1 MAQTSS
7 NVGMSAKE
15 YAKKQ
20 LGDLDLS
27 YLNAERD
34 NAQNTYNTS
43 KNSLETNFN
52 NLINQ
57 INSNREDTRKN
68 FNIGRAT
75 ISENAYNANRA
86 NQLDLASRV
95 TGTSGL
101 KGLGE
106 VGNRIETGQ
115 QYSNLANNY
124 YKDMADLDTNER
136 QGRSQYELDL
146 QNIKNTLDSSL
157 ADIGSRESEAKNN
170 YNLTLGQLAEGIQ
183 GRWDSNENAEKQ
195 LAQAK
200 AAAAQAHRDAV
211 NAAKSQLTAL
221 KKQSLADIVN
231 NSNLSND
238 QMIARIQSTFGVDST
253 MAQNVLRQ
261 LGVMEKGTPIA
272 VGSNI
277 LNYAK
282 GYDDSVNY
290 LNQLTGGY

>member
-1 MAQTSS
+1 
-7 NVGMSAKE
+7 
-15 YAKKQ
+15 
-20 LGDLDLS
+20 
-27 YLNAERD
+27 
-34 NAQNTYNTS
+34 
-43 KNSLETNFN
+43 
-52 NLINQ
+52 
-57 INSNREDTRKN
+57 
-68 FNIGRAT
+68 
-75 ISENAYNANRA
+75 
-86 NQLDLASRV
+86 
-95 TGTSGL
+95 
-101 KGLGE
+101 
-106 VGNRIETGQ
+106 
-115 QYSNLANNY
+115 
-124 YKDMADLDTNER
+124 MADLDTNER
-136 QGRSQYELDL
+136 QGRSQYDLDL

-221 KKQSLADIVN
+221 KQKSLNDIVN
-231 NSNLSND
+231 NEKLD
-238 QMIARIQSTFGVDST
+238 IDDKIARIQSTFKVDST

-261 LGVMEKGTPIA
+261 LGIMEKGTPIA

-282 GYDDSVNY
+282 GYDDSINY

>member
-136 QGRSQYELDL
+136 QGRSQYDLDL

-195 LAQAK
+195 LAQAR

-221 KKQSLADIVN
+221 KQKSLNDIVN
-231 NSNLSND
+231 NEKLD
-238 QMIARIQSTFGVDST
+238 IDDKIARIQSTFKVGPT

-282 GYDDSVNY
+282 GYDDSINY